1 MKIHNITLCNFK
13 NFRDECVIDLM
24 PNSKDTQK
32 NMILI
37 GGVNGSGKTTILES
51 IKLCMFGK
59 RFNGST
65 LSDTS
70 YENYIVSAKNKSSVR
85 IKDKRFFIQMEIEI
99 DDSFPTYSITLKREW
114 KINDKKIEREDFTIF
129 RDGVPLEIIP
139 QEYWEDYIMSLIPSY
154 ISNYFF
160 FDGEKVKELS
170 IGNNAD
176 EILRESIRDLTGLK
190 LYEALST
197 DLESLIS
204 KIKRRNID
212 HSELQ
217 EKMKEKEKEI
227 SMIDKRLNRIKI
239 DVNTKS
245 NEVAKLCDQRKNVE
259 NDLRRRAG
267 AFAKERKKN
276 ENALLKLKEELD
288 ELNNEIREICGE
300 VLPFIIAS
308 NVCKDLLKQLKKERL
323 LKELIASK
331 HILNEVNRNFMRK
344 MGTSKKFDKFS
355 KMQLNFIKTEIN
367 DIFSEMFEELDTD
380 HRKLIHDL
388 TNAEMDKIE
397 NFLNKTEK
405 SMKARFNDLLELREK
420 SLLHSK
426 KLKDKLKYVPDESFV
441 KEYVEELASIRT
453 KSKMLEKDI
462 NSLKNER
469 YSLKE
474 EKLKIEEDIKRLEEK
489 IVCAEEDYRKIG
501 ICIKIRDSIK
511 EFIDTV
517 ISSKIEELEKIITNM
532 YHKIANKD
540 DMIKEIK
547 INSQTL
553 TTTLIDFEEGF
564 VDKKDISAGE
574 KEIYALSL
582 LWGLSKISKRN
593 LPLIVDSLLTRL
605 DNSHVEK
612 IVKNFFPNAAEQVII
627 LAHDREIDERLYK
640 NLKPHINKV
649 YRLSLNEENKI
660 NKGYFFE

>member
-1 MKIHNITLCNFK
+1 
-13 NFRDECVIDLM
+13 M

-32 NMILI
+32 NIVLI
-37 GGVNGSGKTTILES
+37 GGINGSGKTTILES
-51 IKLCMFGK
+51 VKLCMFGK
-59 RFNGST
+59 RFNGSI
-65 LSDTS
+65 LSDTN
-70 YENYIVSAKNKSSVR
+70 YENYIVSAKNKFSVR
-85 IKDKRFFIQMEIEI
+85 NKDKSFFIQVEIET

-114 KINDKKIEREDFTIF
+114 KIDNDKIEQEDFTIF
-129 RDGVPLEIIP
+129 RDGIPLEIIP
-139 QEYWEDYIMSLIPSY
+139 QEYWEDYIVSLIPPY

-176 EILRESIRDLTGLK
+176 GILRESIRDLTGLK

-197 DLESLIS
+197 DLESLVS
-204 KIKRRNID
+204 KIKRRNIS
-212 HSELQ
+212 HSEVQ
-217 EKMKEKEKEI
+217 EEIKEKEKAI
-227 SMIDKRLNRIKI
+227 SKIDKRLNRIKI

-245 NEVAKLCDQRKNVE
+245 NEVAKLRNQRKDVE

-276 ENALLKLKEELD
+276 ENALLKLKEELN

-331 HILNEVNRNFMRK
+331 HILNEANQSFMRK
-344 MGTSKKFDKFS
+344 MKTSKKFDEFS
-355 KMQLNFIKTEIN
+355 KTQMNFIKTEIN

-397 NFLNKTEK
+397 NFLNKTGK
-405 SMKARFNDLLELREK
+405 STKMKLNDFLELREK
-420 SLLHSK
+420 TLLHSK
-426 KLKDKLKYVPDESFV
+426 KLKDKLKHVPDESFV
-441 KEYVEELASIRT
+441 KEYIEELTSIRT
-453 KSKMLEKDI
+453 KSEIFEKEI
-462 NSLKNER
+462 NSLKNAK
-469 YSLKE
+469 YALKE
-474 EKLKIEEDIKRLEEK
+474 EKLKIEEAIKRSEEK
-489 IVCAEEDYRKIG
+489 IVCAKEDHRKIN
-501 ICIKIRDSIK
+501 ICVKIRDSIK
-511 EFIDTV
+511 EFVDTV
-517 ISSKIEELEKIITNM
+517 ISSKIGELEKEITNM
-532 YHKIANKD
+532 YHKVANKD

-547 INSQTL
+547 IGPKTL
-553 TTTLIDFEEGF
+553 TTTLIDFKGGF
-564 VDKKDISAGE
+564 VNKKDISAGE

-605 DNSHVEK
+605 DTSHVEK
-612 IVKNFFPNAAEQVII
+612 IAENFFPNAAEQVII
-627 LAHDREIDERLYK
+627 LAHDREIDEELYK
-640 NLKPHINKV
+640 KLKPHINKA